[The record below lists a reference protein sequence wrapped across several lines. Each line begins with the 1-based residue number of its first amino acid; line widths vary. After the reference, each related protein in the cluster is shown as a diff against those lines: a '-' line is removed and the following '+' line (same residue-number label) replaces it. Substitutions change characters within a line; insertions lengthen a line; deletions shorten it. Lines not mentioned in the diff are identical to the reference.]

1 MRAVS
6 LILASLNASLA
17 SCSSFVNAHLAS
29 ATQGPARAAAAAGG
43 SRLVEAE
50 IRSAGFHPQA
60 RSSCTARPARDN
72 KCYAHYAR
80 TSQEKKAAGEFK
92 GGAGGTF
99 TCCMIQSR
107 CQVSELR
114 GSHTVNNFA
123 NRLNLLSGASL
134 SEDTESATRISRSNI
149 HCQLR

>member
-92 GGAGGTF
+92 EGCGGH
-99 TCCMIQSR
+99 IY
-107 CQVSELR
+107 LL
-114 GSHTVNNFA
+114 HDTVEVPSV
-123 NRLNLLSGASL
+123 R
-134 SEDTESATRISRSNI
+134 ATRIAHSQ
-149 HCQLR
+149 QLRESAESVVGGFTLRGHGKCN